1 MRRIVTP
8 ILMLVAIVAIAD
20 TPKYLT
26 LHARGKVESY
36 SISNIRKITFGKQTA
51 NNLEVYLK
59 SKTTVDNFPYS
70 TFEKGVFEVEPSGVE
85 GELTDNDD
93 LSIIDNDDLSIIYNA
108 GLQEIKVS
116 SSQEITAIVVCNL
129 NGVVVE
135 MLSPMTTEATVSLAD
150 YASGMYVVKAVTA
163 TATQTQKVIK

>member
-1 MRRIVTP
+1 MRKFVTP

-26 LHARGKVESY
+26 LHADGKATSY
-36 SISNIRKITFGKQTA
+36 AISDIRKITFGKQTA

-59 SKTTVDNFPYS
+59 SKNIVDNYPYS

-85 GELTDNDD
+85 GVLTDNDD
-93 LSIIDNDDLSIIYNA
+93 LSIVYNA
-108 GLQEIKVS
+108 GLQEITVS

-135 MLSPMTTEATVSLAD
+135 MTSPMTNETTISFAD
-150 YASGMYVVKAVTA
+150 YASGMYVVKAITA
-163 TATQTQKVIK
+163 TEAKTVKIIK

>member
-1 MRRIVTP
+1 MRKLITTV
-8 ILMLVAIVAIAD
+8 LMLFAIVAMAD

-26 LHARGKVESY
+26 LHGGGKVKSY
-36 SISNIRKITFGKQTA
+36 AISDVRKITFGKQTTNA
-51 NNLEVYLK
+51 LEVHIK
-59 SKTTVDNFPYS
+59 GKTAIDNYPYS

-85 GELTDNDD
+85 GVLVDNNN
-93 LSIIDNDDLSIIYNA
+93 LSITYNVA
-108 GLQEIKVS
+108 SQEIMVS

-135 MLSPMTTEATVSLAD
+135 MSSPMTTEATVSLAD

-163 TATQTQKVIK
+163 TATQTQKIVKH

>member
-8 ILMLVAIVAIAD
+8 ILMLVAIVVMAD

-26 LHARGKVESY
+26 LHAGGKVESY

-51 NNLEVYLK
+51 NNLEVYQK
-59 SKTTVDNFPYS
+59 SKTTVDNYPYS

-85 GELTDNDD
+85 GVMADNND
-93 LSIIDNDDLSIIYNA
+93 LSVAYNS
-108 GLQEIKVS
+108 GTQEIKVS
-116 SSQEITAIVVCNL
+116 SSQEITAIVVSNL
-129 NGVVVE
+129 NGMVVE
-135 MLSPMTTEATVSLAD
+135 MLTPMTTEATVSLAD

-163 TATQTQKVIK
+163 TATQTQKIVKH

>member
-8 ILMLVAIVAIAD
+8 ILMLVAIVVMAD

-26 LHARGKVESY
+26 LHGGGKVESY

-59 SKTTVDNFPYS
+59 SKTTVDNYPYS

-85 GELTDNDD
+85 GVLVDNNN
-93 LSIIDNDDLSIIYNA
+93 LSITYNVA
-108 GLQEIKVS
+108 SQEIMVS

-135 MLSPMTTEATVSLAD
+135 MSSPKTTEAVVSLAD
-150 YASGMYVVKAVTA
+150 CALGMYVVKAVTA
-163 TATQTQKVIK
+163 TATQTQKIIK

>member
-8 ILMLVAIVAIAD
+8 IMMLVAIVVMAD

-26 LHARGKVESY
+26 LHAGGKVESY

-51 NNLEVYLK
+51 NNLEVYQK
-59 SKTTVDNFPYS
+59 SKTTVDNYPYS
-70 TFEKGVFEVEPSGVE
+70 TFEKGIFEVEPSGVE
-85 GELTDNDD
+85 GVMADNNEL
-93 LSIIDNDDLSIIYNA
+93 SVAYNS
-108 GLQEIKVS
+108 GSQEIMVS

-129 NGVVVE
+129 NGMVVE
-135 MLSPMTTEATVSLAD
+135 MLTPMTTEATVSLAD

-163 TATQTQKVIK
+163 TATQTQKIVK

>member
-8 ILMLVAIVAIAD
+8 ILMLVAIVAMAD

-26 LHARGKVESY
+26 LHAGGKVESY

-51 NNLEVYLK
+51 NNLEVYQK
-59 SKTTVDNFPYS
+59 SKTTVDNYPYS
-70 TFEKGVFEVEPSGVE
+70 TFEKGIFEVEPSGVE
-85 GELTDNDD
+85 GVMADNND
-93 LSIIDNDDLSIIYNA
+93 LSVAYNS
-108 GLQEIKVS
+108 GSQEIMVS

-129 NGVVVE
+129 NGMVVE
-135 MLSPMTTEATVSLAD
+135 MLTPMTTEATVSLAD

-163 TATQTQKVIK
+163 TATQTQKIVKH

>member
-8 ILMLVAIVAIAD
+8 IMMLVAIVVMAD

-26 LHARGKVESY
+26 LHAGGKVESY

-51 NNLEVYLK
+51 NNLEVYQK
-59 SKTTVDNFPYS
+59 SKTTVDNYPYS
-70 TFEKGVFEVEPSGVE
+70 TFEKGIFEVEPSGVE
-85 GELTDNDD
+85 GVMADNNEL
-93 LSIIDNDDLSIIYNA
+93 SVAYNS
-108 GLQEIKVS
+108 GSQEIMVS

-129 NGVVVE
+129 NGMVVE
-135 MLSPMTTEATVSLAD
+135 MLSPMTTDATVSLAD

-163 TATQTQKVIK
+163 TATQTQKIVKH

>member
-8 ILMLVAIVAIAD
+8 ILMLVAIVVMAD

-26 LHARGKVESY
+26 LHAGGKVESY

-51 NNLEVYLK
+51 NNLEVYQK
-59 SKTTVDNFPYS
+59 SKTTVDNYPYS
-70 TFEKGVFEVEPSGVE
+70 TFEKGIFEVEPSGVE
-85 GELTDNDD
+85 GVMADNND
-93 LSIIDNDDLSIIYNA
+93 LSVTYNS
-108 GLQEIKVS
+108 GSQEIMVS

-129 NGVVVE
+129 NGMVVE
-135 MLSPMTTEATVSLAD
+135 MLTPMTTEATVSLAD

-163 TATQTQKVIK
+163 TATQTQKIVKH